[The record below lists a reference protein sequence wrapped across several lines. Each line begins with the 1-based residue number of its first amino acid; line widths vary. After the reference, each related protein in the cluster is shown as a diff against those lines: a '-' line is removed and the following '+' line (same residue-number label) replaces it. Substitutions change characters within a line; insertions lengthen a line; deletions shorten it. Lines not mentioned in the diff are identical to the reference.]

1 MTELDDIYNL
11 DILERAAG
19 ISRTERLPAP
29 DAVAVAHSKLCG
41 STVTV
46 DIVMNGDRVADFG
59 QKVEACLL
67 GQAAAGIVAENIVGK
82 TADDLKQ
89 VAIEMRAMLK
99 EGGPPPTG
107 NWAALSVLQPVRDY
121 PGRHASTLLVFDAV
135 NDAVKQALTVEQ
147 VATS

>member
-11 DILERAAG
+11 DILERAAN
-19 ISRTERLPAP
+19 ISHTDRLAEP

-46 DIVMNGDRVADFG
+46 DIVMDGDRVADYG

-82 TADDLKQ
+82 TGAELRR
-89 VAIEMRAMLK
+89 VGEEMRAMLK
-99 EGGPPPTG
+99 EGGASPTG
-107 NWAALSVLQPVRDY
+107 DWAALSVLQPVRDY

-135 NDAVKQALTVEQ
+135 NDAIAKARSVE
-147 VATS
+147 TMSSR